1 MERDDLIVDN
11 QYSLDAHHSEE
22 DGRRIRKKIWKI
34 TAILTLITLVE
45 VVMGIQFN
53 RLENKDI
60 WMMIKTAYIVLTIA
74 KAAFIVA
81 TFMHLGDERKTLR
94 ATILIP
100 YAIFIIYLVIILVM
114 EGEAVNSIFVNQ

>member
-11 QYSLDAHHSEE
+11 QYSLDAHHSQE

>member
-34 TAILTLITLVE
+34 TAILTIITLVE

-100 YAIFIIYLVIILVM
+100 YAIFIIYLVIVLVM

>member
-34 TAILTLITLVE
+34 TAILTIITLVE